1 MTVVADFVRLM
12 RPRQWV
18 KSGFVLIG
26 VLFAHAWHDARTVR
40 DVLIAF
46 AAFSLVASG
55 VYVFNDLMDRAQD
68 AAHPRK
74 RHRALAAGRVSARA
88 AVALLTALLAAGCAL
103 GYLASPV
110 VLQVLLVYVLINLG
124 YSLGLKHV
132 VLLDVFLIAGG
143 FMLRLLA
150 GTLGVRIAPSQ
161 WLLLCG
167 LMLSLFLGFAKRRAE
182 LYAASGG
189 TAGARKVLEN
199 YQPVLLDKLIVVT
212 ASGAIITYSL
222 YTTSEKT
229 VETHRT
235 EALIYTVP
243 FVMYGVFRY
252 IYLLHN
258 QRAGTDPAQEIFRD
272 PHILVSIAGWLALT
286 VWLLS

>member
-1 MTVVADFVRLM
+1 
-12 RPRQWV
+12 
-18 KSGFVLIG
+18 
-26 VLFAHAWHDARTVR
+26 
-40 DVLIAF
+40 
-46 AAFSLVASG
+46 
-55 VYVFNDLMDRAQD
+55 
-68 AAHPRK
+68 
-74 RHRALAAGRVSARA
+74 VSTRA
-88 AVALLTALLAAGCAL
+88 AIALLVVLLAAGLAL
-103 GYLASPV
+103 GYTASPA
-110 VLQVLLVYVLINLG
+110 VLYILLTYVLLNLG

-132 VLLDVFLIAGG
+132 VLLDVFIIAGG

-150 GTLGVRIAPSQ
+150 GTLGVGIAPSQ
-161 WLLLCG
+161 WLILCG

-182 LYAASGG
+182 LYAATNGV
-189 TAGARKVLEN
+189 AGARKVLEN

-229 VETHRT
+229 VQTHHT

-286 VWLLS
+286 IYLLGK